1 MVDTTTRATETTG
14 VTLMDIEA
22 SMAGA
27 VAGEKEGQ
35 GDNMW
40 PNEGGKEQ

>member
-27 VAGEKEGQ
+27 VEGEKEGQ
-35 GDNMW
+35 GNNMW
-40 PNEGGKEQ
+40 PSDGIKE